1 MYSYYT
7 MLVLII
13 YSTQLTATCHLL
25 FRLAGLHPFGGT
37 GFTNQLESHV
47 LFVLDTT
54 SAKYITIAAA
64 LPEEYYNTVGLMNA
78 QSYQLMH
85 GGKNY
90 LFVVGGYGYSAN
102 AKTMITLNTVS
113 CCALDHL
120 QLVGPSP
127 LIS

>member
-1 MYSYYT
+1 M
-7 MLVLII
+7 
-13 YSTQLTATCHLL
+13 
-25 FRLAGLHPFGGT
+25 
-37 GFTNQLESHV
+37 
-47 LFVLDTT
+47 FVLDTT

-90 LFVVGGYGYSAN
+90 LFVVGGYGYSPN

-120 QLVGPSP
+120 
-127 LIS
+127 